1 MKIGFCLP
9 RTIDGDEIKRFAQ
22 SLEDFEFE
30 SIWTEDRLIISTA
43 KINQYPYSKDGSLPV
58 PPEMPF
64 LDILTVL
71 TYIAACTTSIKV
83 GSTVV
88 IVPNRNPILQ
98 AKIFATMDVLSKG
111 RTVCGVGVGWF
122 EKEFETLGAPYAQRG
137 PMTDEW
143 LTIFKDLWTSDY
155 PEHQGEFYQYDGIRF
170 YPKPVQKPHIP
181 IWVGGHSRRAIRRTV
196 DYGNAWHP
204 SRQTPEWLEKQLPY
218 LRQYAEEKNR
228 NIDEITI
235 SLKRTAHFNDIGIE
249 EGPNPAALGT
259 IIGSTSEI
267 TDDIKQCQEIG
278 VHQLTYDF
286 RTGNI
291 DQCIKIMEHFANKVV
306 PKIS

>member
-1 MKIGFCLP
+1 MKFGFCVPNL
-9 RTIDGDEIKRFAQ
+9 TDGDDLKKFAVAVET
-22 SLEDFEFE
+22 LGFE
-30 SIWTEDRLIISTA
+30 SIWWGDHLILPTAST
-43 KINQYPYSKDGSLPV
+43 NQYPYSTDGSYHRPL
-58 PPEMPF
+58 EEPF
-64 LDILTVL
+64 MEVLTVL
-71 TYIAACTTSIKV
+71 THIAACTTTIKV
-83 GSTVV
+83 GSTVI
-88 IVPNRNPILQ
+88 IVPYRNPVLQ
-98 AKIFATMDVLSKG
+98 AKIFASMDVLSKG
-111 RTVCGVGVGWF
+111 RTVCGVGVGWL
-122 EKEFETLGAPYAQRG
+122 EKEFETLGVPYADRG

-181 IWVGGHSRRAIRRTV
+181 IWVGGHSRRAIRRTI
-196 DYGNAWHP
+196 DYGDAWHP
-204 SRQTPEWLEKQLPY
+204 SRHTPEWLEQQLPY